1 MGWEDWYKDSEI
13 PHEPGI
19 IESILGI
26 IFIPVAFIGICIFS
40 SIMFISLKLAIS
52 IIEIKEKIDKKN
64 PKLDPPM
71 HSTSNNNETL
81 G

>member
-1 MGWEDWYKDSEI
+1 LGWEDWYKDSEI

-26 IFIPVAFIGICIFS
+26 IFIPVAFIGICIVG

-52 IIEIKEKIDKKN
+52 IIEIKERSIKRIQN
-64 PKLDPPM
+64 
-71 HSTSNNNETL
+71 
-81 G
+81 